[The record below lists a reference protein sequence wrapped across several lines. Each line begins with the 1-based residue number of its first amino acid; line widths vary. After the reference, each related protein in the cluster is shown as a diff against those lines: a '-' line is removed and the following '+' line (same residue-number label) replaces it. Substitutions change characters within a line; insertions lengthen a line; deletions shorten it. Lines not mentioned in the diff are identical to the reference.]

1 MTNFNRKRQ
10 SQKLTRSKF
19 IQLMK
24 RFTTHTEGKWICK
37 CSECRGKR
45 IVVLSDPLSRD
56 YCWNWEKAK
65 SNHLLSGHLLEVEL
79 AEKLESITGS

>member
-37 CSECRGKR
+37 CSECR
-45 IVVLSDPLSRD
+45 
-56 YCWNWEKAK
+56 EKAK
-65 SNHLLSGHLLEVEL
+65 SNHLLSEHPLEVEL